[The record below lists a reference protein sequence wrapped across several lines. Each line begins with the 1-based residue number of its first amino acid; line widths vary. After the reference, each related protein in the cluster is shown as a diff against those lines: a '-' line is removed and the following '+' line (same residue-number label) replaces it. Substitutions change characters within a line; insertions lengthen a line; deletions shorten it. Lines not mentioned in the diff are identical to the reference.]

1 MAEPSE
7 TTQAGSARVADG
19 RASEDDAR
27 DADAGE
33 VLSAIRALATQVG
46 DLQAEVETLRTQS
59 RVLPPGDR
67 TAPGWDEPRRPTPAL
82 TWVETIEAPSSR
94 AAAIP
99 RLLLEVIFL
108 VAVAV
113 GAAIAELEPEEIV
126 ALMAVAWAL
135 VAIAEFAASRAD
147 RRRAQAVYGP
157 YPHGG
162 YPSDASWFAP
172 PVERTML
179 DLTQE
184 ESPPPAK
191 LPPPSD
197 D

>member
-1 MAEPSE
+1 MADPSPSQ
-7 TTQAGSARVADG
+7 TTQVGSAPVTDEG
-19 RASEDDAR
+19 AR
-27 DADAGE
+27 ESDQAE
-33 VLSAIRALATQVG
+33 VLTAIRALSAQVG
-46 DLQAEVETLRTQS
+46 DLQAEVETLRAQA
-59 RVLPPGDR
+59 RVLPPGER
-67 TAPGWDEPRRPTPAL
+67 NAPGWEEPRRPTPAL

-94 AAAIP
+94 AAAVP

-113 GAAIAELEPEEIV
+113 GAAIAELEAVEIV

-135 VAIAEFAASRAD
+135 VAIAEFAGARAD

-157 YPHGG
+157 YPLAG

-172 PVERTML
+172 AVERTML

-184 ESPPPAK
+184 ESPPPAR

>member
-1 MAEPSE
+1 MVDPSE
-7 TTQAGSARVADG
+7 TPQVGSAPVKDG
-19 RASEDDAR
+19 GGRESDTA
-27 DADAGE
+27 E
-33 VLSAIRALATQVG
+33 VLSAIGALSAQVG
-46 DLQAEVETLRTQS
+46 DLQAEVETLRASS

-67 TAPGWDEPRRPTPAL
+67 DAPGWDEPRRPTPAL

-94 AAAIP
+94 APAVP

-113 GAAIAELEPEEIV
+113 GAAVAELEAVEIV
-126 ALMAVAWAL
+126 GLMAVAWAL
-135 VAIAEFAASRAD
+135 VAIAEFAAARAD

-157 YPHGG
+157 YPLAG

-172 PVERTML
+172 SVERTML
-179 DLTQE
+179 DLTQDE
-184 ESPPPAK
+184 GPAPAK

-197 D
+197 A